1 MVSEGVDVPRL
12 TVGVYATSAATPQFF
27 AQAVGRF
34 VRARRRGETASI
46 FLPSVGPLLQL
57 GAEFQIERDHA
68 LERGSRPTGEDLQP
82 EEELVAQARQGAT
95 EPDLF
100 SESAAP
106 DAQAEFDRVQF
117 AGGASG
123 TA

>member
-57 GAEFQIERDHA
+57 GAELEIERDHA
-68 LERGSRPTGEDLQP
+68 LDRGNRPTGEDFQP
-82 EEELVAQARQGAT
+82 EEALVAQAQQGEIGRASCR
-95 EPDLF
+95 ERGK
-100 SESAAP
+100 
-106 DAQAEFDRVQF
+106 AE
-117 AGGASG
+117 AGGG
-123 TA
+123 R